1 MRSLSLYRF
10 AGNGDRFDRCR
21 KLIKTLTLKP
31 KERTCAIALARYQAS
46 LAQFLEMLR
55 DGRLGKI
62 ETIAEIVAAAAITL
76 GQLPDDRQS

>member
-46 LAQFLEMLR
+46 LAHFLEML
-55 DGRLGKI
+55 DFV
-62 ETIAEIVAAAAITL
+62 ETHYAHVL
-76 GQLPDDRQS
+76 DDAQHLQHGT